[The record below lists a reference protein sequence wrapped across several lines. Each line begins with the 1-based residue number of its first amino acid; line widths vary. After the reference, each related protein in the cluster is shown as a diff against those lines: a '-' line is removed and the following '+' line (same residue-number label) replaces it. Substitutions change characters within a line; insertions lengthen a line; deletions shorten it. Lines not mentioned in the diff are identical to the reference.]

1 MNNEE
6 TEAGLFRI
14 LILTPIFYDILI
26 IFLHEQTRILALQ
39 NQMN

>member
-14 LILTPIFYDILI
+14 LILTPIFYDILM
-26 IFLHEQTRILALQ
+26 IFFNEQARILSSKAE
-39 NQMN
+39 